1 MEFDQLN
8 TRLDDN
14 LPPFI
19 VKRVRL
25 TSQQQTRYI
34 LIMKLRPFAWVI
46 IAINAYFIVSF
57 FMDYDPN
64 GDSTANGIGIMVLLF
79 WLAIINVVLYVFY
92 RITASRKSEVNET
105 LESQLKEIDHL
116 KASGLITDEEY
127 STRRRIL
134 IEGK

>member
-1 MEFDQLN
+1 
-8 TRLDDN
+8 
-14 LPPFI
+14 
-19 VKRVRL
+19 
-25 TSQQQTRYI
+25 
-34 LIMKLRPFAWVI
+34 MKLRPFAWVI

-92 RITASRKSEVNET
+92 RITGSRKSDVNVT

-116 KASGLITDEEY
+116 KASGLITDEEVLKALKRK
-127 STRRRIL
+127 SLDSPVSGFLLKKTPSVAPDAPLLRPHPSVAR
-134 IEGK
+134 